1 MPRGL
6 ADVPGRRTS
15 DVEATSDDFGPPRD
29 EQEISAVSDILM
41 HAYAMTPADCAA
53 WRQRLDS
60 NDLRLLREGGKVAG
74 TLVSIRKGQWFGGRS
89 VPVVGVGGV
98 GVSPVHRGQGTA
110 SRLMT
115 RLVQEAR
122 ASGAALSILYPATQ
136 PLYRR
141 AGYEQAGARY
151 EIRVQMAALE
161 MGERTLSL
169 RAIEPRDEAAITAC
183 YNREASLRPGWL
195 DRSEFSWTR
204 VRNPRSEQV
213 HGYLVEGASGIEGYV
228 YLARRPLKDLR
239 QELALTD
246 LVASTPA
253 AARRLLRFLG
263 DHHSL
268 GTEVVWYGG
277 PDDPFLLLLRE
288 QSYTVKVYMHWM
300 ARVLDVRRALESRGW
315 TPGLSGSLHLEVADE
330 LFEENRG
337 RFVLDVQDGVG
348 RVTRG
353 GEGRL
358 KLDIRQLA
366 TLYTGFQ
373 SAAALRSV
381 GLVEADDASVRSA
394 MALFGGPQPSLR
406 DMF

>member
-1 MPRGL
+1 MDAKP
-6 ADVPGRRTS
+6 
-15 DVEATSDDFGPPRD
+15 DDFGPPRD
-29 EQEISAVSDILM
+29 EQELSAVADILM
-41 HAYAMTPADCAA
+41 HAYAMTPADCLA
-53 WRQRLDS
+53 WRQRLDAR
-60 NDLRLLREGGKVAG
+60 DLRLLRDGGKVAG

-98 GVSPVHRGQGTA
+98 GVSPLHRGQGTA
-110 SRLMT
+110 TRLMT

-122 ASGAALSILYPATQ
+122 ESGAALSILYPATQ

-151 EIRVQMAALE
+151 ETRVQMSALE

-169 RAIEPRDEAAITAC
+169 RAIESRDEAAIAAC
-183 YNREASLRPGWL
+183 YTSVARFRQGWL
-195 DRSEFSWTR
+195 DRSEFSWGR
-204 VRNPRSEQV
+204 VRNPRSEPV
-213 HGYLVEGASGIEGYV
+213 HGYLVEGSAGVEGYV
-228 YLARRPLKDLR
+228 YLARRPLKDLK

-246 LVASTPA
+246 IVATTPA

-288 QSYTVKVYMHWM
+288 QSYSVKVYMHWM
-300 ARVLDVRRALESRGW
+300 VRVLDVVSALEARGW
-315 TPGLSGSLHLEVADE
+315 TPGLSGALHLEVMDE
-330 LFEENRG
+330 LFPENQG
-337 RFVLDVQDGVG
+337 RFVLEVADGVG
-348 RVTRG
+348 RVKRG

-358 KLDIRQLA
+358 RLDIRQLGP
-366 TLYTGFQ
+366 LYTGFQ
-373 SAAALRSV
+373 SAASLRSV
-381 GLVEADDASVRSA
+381 GLVEADDASVQAA
-394 MALFGGPQPSLR
+394 MALFSGPQPSLR